1 MSKLDPAVKKETGYI
16 AFWVILLSVIMEAVF
31 LILRKWDLSVLIGN
45 LGGAI
50 AAVGSF
56 FLLAVT
62 VSKAVSSGKPEDA
75 AKRVKASASLRML
88 GMGGLCALLAPD
100 VKSRRF
106 RMIDYGLIAMM
117 ILPILACIALKVL
130 FTPAS
135 EGVNIS
141 GALVYWQSEEEL
153 GATSLYISESQVN
166 SWAVMISI
174 LGLCLYLTH
183 GLTAKAS
190 LKRQLV
196 AEWIV
201 EKSEKLVRDNMGGF
215 FAEWGPFITA
225 IMGLSAF
232 SSLICLVGLFSPT
245 GDVNVTFGWAI
256 LVFFLIMHFKFRG
269 GLWNY
274 FKGLFK
280 PIPVFAP
287 MNLIG
292 EIATPV
298 SMAFRHYGNI
308 LSGAV
313 ISALIGSAL
322 TGLSRS
328 VVGWLPG
335 VLGDMPLLRV
345 GLPAVLS
352 IYFDVFSGVMQ
363 AFIFA
368 MLTMLNIAGAVPWDD
383 WNARRKKRNKPEIQ
397 NTAA

>member
-1 MSKLDPAVKKETGYI
+1 MKSKK
-16 AFWVILLSVIMEAVF
+16 F
-31 LILRKWDLSVLIGN
+31 R
-45 LGGAI
+45 
-50 AAVGSF
+50 
-56 FLLAVT
+56 
-62 VSKAVSSGKPEDA
+62 
-75 AKRVKASASLRML
+75 RV
-88 GMGGLCALLAPD
+88 
-100 VKSRRF
+100 
-106 RMIDYGLIAMM
+106 DYGLIAMM
-117 ILPILACIALKVL
+117 ILPILACIVLKVL
-130 FTPAS
+130 FTPPS

-141 GALVYWQSEEEL
+141 GALVFWSSEPEV
-153 GATSLYISESQVN
+153 GMTTLYLSESQVN

-183 GLTAKAS
+183 GLTAKAVT
-190 LKRQLV
+190 KRQLI
-196 AEWIV
+196 AEWLV
-201 EKSEKLVRDNMGGF
+201 EKCEKLVGDNMGGF
-215 FAEWGPFITA
+215 FAEWGPFIAA
-225 IMGLSAF
+225 IMALSAF

-274 FKGLFK
+274 FIGLFK

-292 EIATPV
+292 EVATPV

-328 VVGWLPG
+328 LLSWLPG
-335 VLGDMPLLRV
+335 VFADMPLLRV

-368 MLTMLNIAGAVPWDD
+368 MLTMLNVAGAVPWDE
-383 WNARRKKRNKPEIQ
+383 WNTRRKKRNKPEIQ